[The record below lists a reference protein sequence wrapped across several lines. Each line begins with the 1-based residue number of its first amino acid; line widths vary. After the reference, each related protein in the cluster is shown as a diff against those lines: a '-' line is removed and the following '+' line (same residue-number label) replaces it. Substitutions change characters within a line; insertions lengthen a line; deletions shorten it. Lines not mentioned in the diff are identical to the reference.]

1 MDQGN
6 PKSLGLD
13 DWIAQRLH
21 MPSSKAEMRRFLKDE
36 CLDGNVEVDPILLES
51 ATDVVGK
58 ACSFKN
64 FATLLLKMFKTK
76 EELKGVN
83 VNGVLGKKPLEKN
96 IIYTL
101 TKRFYPREMEVNG
114 WQQVVDALNEYCR
127 RPTSKAK
134 SIRL

>member
-1 MDQGN
+1 M
-6 PKSLGLD
+6 
-13 DWIAQRLH
+13 
-21 MPSSKAEMRRFLKDE
+21 
-36 CLDGNVEVDPILLES
+36 LDGNVEVDPILLERAS
-51 ATDVVGK
+51 DLVGK

-64 FATLLLKMFKTK
+64 FATLLLKLFKTK
-76 EELKGVN
+76 EELQGVN
-83 VNGVLGKKPLEKN
+83 VHGVLGKKPLEKNITN

-127 RPTSKAK
+127 RPTSKPK